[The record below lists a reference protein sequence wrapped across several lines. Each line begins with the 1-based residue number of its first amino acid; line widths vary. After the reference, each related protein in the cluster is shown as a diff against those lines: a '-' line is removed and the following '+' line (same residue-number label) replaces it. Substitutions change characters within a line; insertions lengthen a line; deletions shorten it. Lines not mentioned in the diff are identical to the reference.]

1 VIFLLLGC
9 ATLLILMGALGIFS
23 RAQVRDV
30 KQMGVWV
37 AAIGGLLLA
46 AMLFLTGRGAIAI
59 AALAMLGPLLWSWV
73 GLAGPT
79 APKPGSAKSDGP
91 RREGPRR
98 EAPRR
103 PAPRGSAMSRD
114 EALQVLGLP
123 PTANKADIH
132 AAYLRLMRLA
142 HPDQGGSDWLAARIN
157 QARDVLLG

>member
-1 VIFLLLGC
+1 MIFLLLGC
-9 ATLLILMGALGIFS
+9 ATLLILMGALGTFS
-23 RAQVRDV
+23 RAQVGNI

-73 GLAGPT
+73 GLAGPGS
-79 APKPGSAKSDGP
+79 PKPGSAKPGTSQG
-91 RREGPRR
+91 G
-98 EAPRR
+98 RR
-103 PAPRGSAMSRD
+103 PAARGSAMSRD
-114 EALQVLGLP
+114 EAFKVLGLQP
-123 PTANKADIH
+123 SASKADIH
-132 AAYLRLMRLA
+132 AAYLRLMRRA

>member
-1 VIFLLLGC
+1 MIFLLLGC
-9 ATLLILMGALGIFS
+9 ATLLILMGALGSFS
-23 RAQVRDV
+23 RAQVANI

-37 AAIGGLLLA
+37 VAIGGLLLA

-59 AALAMLGPLLWSWV
+59 AALTMLGPLLWSWV

-79 APKPGSAKSDGP
+79 SPKPGAAKPGTSQG
-91 RREGPRR
+91 
-98 EAPRR
+98 PRR
-103 PAPRGSAMSRD
+103 PAASSSAMSRD
-114 EALQVLGLP
+114 EALKVLGLQP
-123 PTANKADIH
+123 SATKADIH

>member
-9 ATLLILMGALGIFS
+9 ATLLILMGALGTFS
-23 RAQVRDV
+23 RAQVANI

-79 APKPGSAKSDGP
+79 SSKPGSAKPGTSQG
-91 RREGPRR
+91 G
-98 EAPRR
+98 RR
-103 PAPRGSAMSRD
+103 PAAPSSAMSRD
-114 EALQVLGLP
+114 EALKVLGLAP
-123 PTANKADIH
+123 SATKADIH
-132 AAYLRLMRLA
+132 AAYLRLMRHA

>member
-1 VIFLLLGC
+1 MIFLLLGC
-9 ATLLILMGALGIFS
+9 ATLLILMGALGTFS
-23 RAQVRDV
+23 RAQVANI

-79 APKPGSAKSDGP
+79 SPKSGAAKPGP
-91 RREGPRR
+91 RRPT
-98 EAPRR
+98 
-103 PAPRGSAMSRD
+103 PRGSAMSRD
-114 EALQVLGLP
+114 EAFKVLGLP
-123 PTANKADIH
+123 PSANKTEIQ
-132 AAYLRLMRLA
+132 AAYLRLMRHA
-142 HPDQGGSDWLAARIN
+142 HPDQGGSDWLAARVN